1 MRHSLLLLF
10 NSVKEAWSLTKLI
23 YPVLFTLYLVGQSS
37 IKSLV
42 IKTWYVIFDD
52 SYLAAKKKVG
62 EAKTDYFKDLCCCN
76 YICFQKPSHQYCQ
89 SWNFNL
95 LYRVC
100 IQVQRY
106 YNYIRLLHTNNIH
119 LGKMNIISFPP
130 LLEVSVKN
138 WPLHVLLVNCTA
150 PTHTKIFLDSNYM
163 REDHQSRYSSVV
175 LRRIHWVLRCLG
187 GTHA

>member
-1 MRHSLLLLF
+1 MIFLQLYHNLNTRNIYKEYKRAESRSIFTAPWYLNKKNISYVGCRTSKTEIGPTKIWWGTACCCFSIPSKKL
-10 NSVKEAWSLTKLI
+10 EAWSLTKLI

-106 YNYIRLLHTNNIH
+106 YNYIRLL
-119 LGKMNIISFPP
+119 P
-130 LLEVSVKN
+130 
-138 WPLHVLLVNCTA
+138 
-150 PTHTKIFLDSNYM
+150 
-163 REDHQSRYSSVV
+163 RYQ
-175 LRRIHWVLRCLG
+175 
-187 GTHA
+187 